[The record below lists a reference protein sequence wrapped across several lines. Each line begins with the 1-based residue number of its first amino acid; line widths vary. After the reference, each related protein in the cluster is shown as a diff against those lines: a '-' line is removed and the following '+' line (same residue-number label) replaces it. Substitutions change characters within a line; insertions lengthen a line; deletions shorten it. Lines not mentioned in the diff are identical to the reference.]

1 MWYNTYNT
9 SKYRK
14 YLNINSILMLA
25 PDKDKG
31 DFDLNRLKKKK
42 SNLSRIARLTN
53 LLFIKNAVGEGVEPS
68 RGS

>member
-1 MWYNTYNT
+1 M
-9 SKYRK
+9 
-14 YLNINSILMLA
+14 NINSILMLA

-31 DFDLNRLKKKK
+31 DFDLNRQKKKK

>member
-1 MWYNTYNT
+1 
-9 SKYRK
+9 
-14 YLNINSILMLA
+14 LGFAIPIFLA
-25 PDKDKG
+25 PDLKSGIDKITV
-31 DFDLNRLKKKK
+31 RYKTKK